1 MMKLLKDL
9 KLFKLIGP
17 YAKAN
22 PVPFAA
28 SFLTMPILTVIQAS
42 QPILIQKIV
51 DLGIMTKDQSNLLHY
66 SFIFLGVI
74 VLEYLCKFLQSYSSN
89 IFVQKLIHSLRLD
102 FSKHVLRQKASWHD
116 KNLSGTLVSRATSD
130 LDNLSEAI
138 GTGLLSSLL
147 DLFSLAGAMFA
158 MWHLAPN
165 LSIWVFLMLPAC
177 LFSVKF
183 FSRKIKFHIDH
194 SRRAT
199 AQLSAWTQ
207 ESLYGVQ
214 SIKSLSAEPWAEN
227 RYKGFNRDFKVSQ
240 MRYVFFDAS
249 LFSVLEGF
257 SAITLGIILWQ
268 ATGQSEVITVG
279 VLVAFVKLSS
289 QVFDPLKQLGQT
301 MSMLQGVFSSLE
313 RIKSILDV
321 NQNVVGHQTPEGD
334 GVEIKGLSFS
344 YGVDQKDVLHDLSF
358 SIIKGHSLALIGR
371 TGSGKSSI
379 AKVLIRLYDNY
390 RGSIKIGG
398 IELSSIDP
406 SFLRQKI
413 VSIPQDVAI
422 FDGTLFFNISL
433 GRNQVNPEK
442 AKEVFLRLG
451 GERVLNKL
459 GNDMDSH
466 LPEGGSNLSQGE
478 RQLIAFARALVLDP
492 SLVILDEATAAIDQE
507 SEEVIQKAIDVLLK
521 FTTTIIIAHRLST
534 IEHCDQILVLDQ
546 GRIVE
551 IGNHST
557 LLAKKGAYFN
567 QLSRHMGD

>member
-1 MMKLLKDL
+1 MKLLKDL
-9 KLFKLIGP
+9 KLFKLIWP

-22 PVPFAA
+22 PLPFAA
-28 SFLTMPILTVIQAS
+28 SFLTMPLLTLVQAG
-42 QPILIQKIV
+42 QPIFIQKIV
-51 DLGIMTKDQSNLLHY
+51 DLGIIAKSEEGLLRY
-66 SFIFLGVI
+66 SFIFLGLI
-74 VLEYLCKFLQSYSSN
+74 IAEYLCKFLQSFSSN
-89 IFVQKLIHSLRLD
+89 IFVQKMIHALRLD
-102 FSKHVLRQKASWHD
+102 FSSHVLSQKAAWHD
-116 KNLSGTLVSRATSD
+116 KNLSGALVSRATSD

-147 DLFSLAGAMFA
+147 DLFSLAGAMLA

-165 LSIWVFLMLPAC
+165 LAGLIFLMLPLC
-177 LFSVKF
+177 LVSVKF

-199 AQLSAWTQ
+199 AQVSAWTQ

-214 SIKSLSAEPWAEN
+214 SIKSLSAEPWAES
-227 RYKGFNRDFKVSQ
+227 RYNGFNREFKLSQ

-257 SAITLGIILWQ
+257 SAMTLGLILWR
-268 ATGQSEVITVG
+268 ATGKSDVITVG

-321 NQNVVGHQTPEGD
+321 NQKIMGTQKTESD
-334 GVEIKGLSFS
+334 GIEVSNLSFS
-344 YGVDQKDVLHDLSF
+344 YGSDQKDVLSNLSF
-358 SIIKGHSLALIGR
+358 SISKGQSLALIGK

-390 RGSIKIGG
+390 RGSIKMGG
-398 IELSSIDP
+398 VELSTIDP
-406 SFLRQKI
+406 VHLRQKI

-422 FDGTLFFNISL
+422 FAGTLFFNISL
-433 GRNQVNPEK
+433 GRSHVSSQL
-442 AKEVFLRLG
+442 ARDVFVRLG
-451 GERVLNKL
+451 GQRVLSKL
-459 GNDMDSH
+459 DDDMNSH

-478 RQLIAFARALVLDP
+478 RQLVAFARALVLEP
-492 SLVILDEATAAIDQE
+492 SLVILDEATAAIDE
-507 SEEVIQKAIDVLLK
+507 DSEEVIQNAIDVLLK
-521 FTTTIIIAHRLST
+521 YTTTIIIAHRLST

-546 GRIVE
+546 GKMVE
-551 IGNHST
+551 IGTHTS
-557 LLAKKGAYFN
+557 LLAHQGAYFR
-567 QLSRHMGD
+567 QLTRHLES

>member
-1 MMKLLKDL
+1 
-9 KLFKLIGP
+9 
-17 YAKAN
+17 
-22 PVPFAA
+22 
-28 SFLTMPILTVIQAS
+28 
-42 QPILIQKIV
+42 
-51 DLGIMTKDQSNLLHY
+51 
-66 SFIFLGVI
+66 
-74 VLEYLCKFLQSYSSN
+74 
-89 IFVQKLIHSLRLD
+89 
-102 FSKHVLRQKASWHD
+102 
-116 KNLSGTLVSRATSD
+116 
-130 LDNLSEAI
+130 
-138 GTGLLSSLL
+138 
-147 DLFSLAGAMFA
+147 
-158 MWHLAPN
+158 
-165 LSIWVFLMLPAC
+165 
-177 LFSVKF
+177 
-183 FSRKIKFHIDH
+183 
-194 SRRAT
+194 
-199 AQLSAWTQ
+199 
-207 ESLYGVQ
+207 
-214 SIKSLSAEPWAEN
+214 
-227 RYKGFNRDFKVSQ
+227 

-358 SIIKGHSLALIGR
+358 SIIKGQSLALIGR

-390 RGSIKIGG
+390 MGSIKIGG

-551 IGNHST
+551 IGTHST